1 MMWIER
7 GVVYC
12 EDLMEHECCMW
23 AERRVLRVVLGVGT
37 LGSKGLISRPLL
49 VTRIFFAMFR
59 HVCDIYSSAF
69 CGI

>member
-1 MMWIER
+1 
-7 GVVYC
+7 
-12 EDLMEHECCMW
+12 MEHECCMW